1 MMKHKIFQLRLI
13 LAPNIALKIKKNTT
27 QKIAENSSPHRGGE
41 FDVGLEKNLS
51 FFADYKG
58 KN

>member
-13 LAPNIALKIKKNTT
+13 LAPNIALKRKKNTT
-27 QKIAENSSPHRGGE
+27 QKIAENSSPHRGG

-58 KN
+58 EN

>member
-1 MMKHKIFQLRLI
+1 MKHKIFQLRLI
-13 LAPNIALKIKKNTT
+13 LAPNIALKRKKILHKKL
-27 QKIAENSSPHRGGE
+27 QKIPPPTGGGE
-41 FDVGLEKNLS
+41 FDVGLEKNLI